1 MYINL
6 SIGLFSENIIK
17 DGHVYLT
24 FNLSSITRHEVTKK
38 AELRLRVDGNSN
50 RNQKYR
56 TKVRIFREG
65 VKIADLKYTVGSKR
79 ESSTGTDVVDLTPVL
94 QTIIDGG
101 YGDTL
106 IEVKLRKKKNHG
118 ERGRR
123 SLDDDVS
130 IVKSAILV
138 MFTRDKNFFKKI
150 KENRLEAILNSKS
163 HSEDTTDHVTNQRH
177 RRASENRRSQLGAR
191 KLCQRHDFDI
201 DFADIG
207 WDKWIIYPKRYNAF
221 YCMGRCPTPVE
232 KSFSPTNHAILQGLV
247 RLGNNIIPRPCCVP
261 TKLRPLSM
269 LYYEYDEIVVRQH
282 EDMIATECG
291 CR

>member
-1 MYINL
+1 V
-6 SIGLFSENIIK
+6 F
-17 DGHVYLT
+17 LT
-24 FNLSSITRHEVTKK
+24 FNLSRISRHEITKK

-65 VKIADLKYTVGSKR
+65 VRIADMKYTVRSQR
-79 ESSTGTDVVDLTPVL
+79 EASTGTDIVDLTPVL

-106 IEVKLRKKKNHG
+106 IEVKLRKKNKQGQRQRRTTDDTHPSVVKN
-118 ERGRR
+118 
-123 SLDDDVS
+123 
-130 IVKSAILV
+130 AILV
-138 MFTRDKNFFKKI
+138 IFTRDKNFFKKI
-150 KENRLEAILNSKS
+150 KDNRVGALLHTTERADAADDVTTNS
-163 HSEDTTDHVTNQRH
+163 RH
-177 RRASENRRSQLGAR
+177 GRSRDKRASERRAQLGAR

-207 WDKWIIYPKRYNAF
+207 WDKWIIYPKRYNAY

-232 KSFSPTNHAILQGLV
+232 KSYSPTNHAILQGLI
-247 RLGNNIIPRPCCVP
+247 RLGNTIIPRPCCVP